1 MKIARTFSSLVILM
15 RVNPEIRKFNGNM
28 SNLCRHGGG
37 SLRGQRGDDCGVDL
51 GLKEC
56 IRHPKKKMGM
66 WPGVGVGVGVG
77 VAVAGV
83 KLNNNTGL
91 TTQSER
97 RLGCTRK

>member
-1 MKIARTFSSLVILM
+1 
-15 RVNPEIRKFNGNM
+15 M
-28 SNLCRHGGG
+28 SNLYRHGGG

-56 IRHPKKKMGM
+56 IRHPKKKMEM

-83 KLNNNTGL
+83 KLNNNTATYNTKRTEIL
-91 TTQSER
+91 EFETR
-97 RLGCTRK
+97 RIFA